1 MMQKTFKNI
10 GTYIRQHPKI
20 DLLILGLGLTIFLV
34 VTLVNAPRA
43 AIWFD
48 EAFSVYIA
56 QFSFWDIARYTA
68 VDVHPP
74 FYYWLLKVWSDLFGT
89 TELAFRSLSIV
100 FGAGT
105 IAASFF
111 LARKLFGRQTAWLT
125 VLFLS
130 LSPMLIRYSDEARMY
145 TLAALIVV
153 AATYVMVRAKETGS
167 RKLWV
172 LYGVLVS
179 LGMWTNY
186 FTALPWIAH
195 WVWWGMQKWKK
206 ERGFKQN
213 VKAVFSKEWFLTYAL
228 AVILFAPW
236 LVVMVRQLGV
246 AQSGFWISPVGV
258 DTVNNYFTNIF
269 YYLEHG
275 QVRSWLALLMVVVL
289 AALLFAIP
297 KAYKAFKP
305 KERSSF
311 WLIGL
316 LAWLPPVFLYLVS
329 MPPLSSSFVERY
341 FVPSIVAAGIFGAVT
356 IVAGTRKWKTFWR
369 VGLVVAISG
378 MMIFGITNVYKYGNY
393 NKNTNTNIQTRD
405 AVRAAQDASNPGVP
419 IIASS
424 PWLFYEAIPYATDE
438 HPIYFIDEDTGYIY
452 GSLEMLKD
460 NDLHKIKDLN
470 AFEKQNPVFWY
481 LGMGEG
487 STVSGYRT
495 TWEPLRTVGPID
507 SYTGKLVY
515 KATEFRINQ

>member
-153 AATYVMVRAKETGS
+153 AAT
-167 RKLWV
+167 
-172 LYGVLVS
+172 
-179 LGMWTNY
+179 
-186 FTALPWIAH
+186 
-195 WVWWGMQKWKK
+195 
-206 ERGFKQN
+206 
-213 VKAVFSKEWFLTYAL
+213 
-228 AVILFAPW
+228 
-236 LVVMVRQLGV
+236 
-246 AQSGFWISPVGV
+246 
-258 DTVNNYFTNIF
+258 
-269 YYLEHG
+269 
-275 QVRSWLALLMVVVL
+275 
-289 AALLFAIP
+289 
-297 KAYKAFKP
+297 
-305 KERSSF
+305 
-311 WLIGL
+311 
-316 LAWLPPVFLYLVS
+316 
-329 MPPLSSSFVERY
+329 
-341 FVPSIVAAGIFGAVT
+341 
-356 IVAGTRKWKTFWR
+356 
-369 VGLVVAISG
+369 
-378 MMIFGITNVYKYGNY
+378 
-393 NKNTNTNIQTRD
+393 
-405 AVRAAQDASNPGVP
+405 
-419 IIASS
+419 
-424 PWLFYEAIPYATDE
+424 
-438 HPIYFIDEDTGYIY
+438 
-452 GSLEMLKD
+452 
-460 NDLHKIKDLN
+460 
-470 AFEKQNPVFWY
+470 
-481 LGMGEG
+481 
-487 STVSGYRT
+487 
-495 TWEPLRTVGPID
+495 
-507 SYTGKLVY
+507 
-515 KATEFRINQ
+515 